1 MCDWSNQLLIS
12 VAKIWEFENFIKS
25 SYAFERRPGWQ
36 WERRQPCNRFTC
48 DPYYRT
54 EANVLTFKNAHN
66 NLLWACSHNTVCWLH
81 SALQFDIRLHCLKT
95 CSFHLPSKKKSEMS
109 YPTLFLPSPLNI
121 LMLTWSQCW
130 ASTITQES
138 SYVPHGIS
146 RVVWDGHLTTWSQVN
161 RSEKRFLQ

>member
-36 WERRQPCNRFTC
+36 WERRQPCKRFTC
-48 DPYYRT
+48 DTYYLT

-95 CSFHLPSKKKSEMS
+95 CSFHLPSKKKSEMIS
-109 YPTLFLPSPLNI
+109 FHRLWTYSCSHGHNVE
-121 LMLTWSQCW
+121 
-130 ASTITQES
+130 ASTIIQES